1 MKKSYILLAVVVLMI
16 TLGALSAFAKGL
28 ECKGDVLGKAV
39 PKATVTNWDKPNVGA
54 TPGNQW
60 YTDVPS
66 IKEMQSKPAPANSC
80 KMDLLLRDVPTQT
93 K

>member
-1 MKKSYILLAVVVLMI
+1 MKKSYVLLAVVVLMI
-16 TLGALSAFAKGL
+16 ALATSAFAKGL
-28 ECKGDVLGKAV
+28 ECKRDVLGNAI
-39 PKATVTNWDKPNVGA
+39 PKTTVTNWDKANVGA

-66 IKEMQSKPAPANSC
+66 IKEMQSKPALANSC
-80 KMDLLLRDVPTQT
+80 KMNFMMKDVPTQT